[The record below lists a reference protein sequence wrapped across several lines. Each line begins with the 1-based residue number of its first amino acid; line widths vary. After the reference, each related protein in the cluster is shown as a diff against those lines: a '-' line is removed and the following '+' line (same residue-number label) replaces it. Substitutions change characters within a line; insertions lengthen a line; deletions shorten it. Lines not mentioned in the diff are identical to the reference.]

1 MRVEDGRW
9 GNVGNPRSPVRGHR
23 ASPAWEG
30 SSRGGY
36 RRTMT
41 SRLTSI
47 CIDSAD
53 PLSLAHFW
61 CGVLGWEIAD
71 ESDGGIS
78 IAPSDRAWPVIDVL
92 PVRDKKVQKNRLHL
106 DLRADG
112 ISTNDELERLM
123 SLGASKVDVGQPTDV
138 ERRQNSLPS
147 GSASTTQVT
156 SVG

>member
-1 MRVEDGRW
+1 V
-9 GNVGNPRSPVRGHR
+9 
-23 ASPAWEG
+23 
-30 SSRGGY
+30 
-36 RRTMT
+36 T
-41 SRLTSI
+41 SRLTNI

-78 IAPSDRAWPVIDVL
+78 IAPSGRTWPVIDVL

-123 SLGASKVDVGQPTDV
+123 SLGASKVDVGQPADV
-138 ERRQNSLPS
+138 TWVVLADPEGNEFCLLS
-147 GSASTTQVT
+147 T
-156 SVG
+156 SVQDLAQ